1 LSGAPVSVL
10 SDLQNRLFE
19 VVEPTVVRL
28 GCELVAVEIR
38 GVDGRRTIR
47 ISVDRDEGLTMGLCA
62 DVNRALSAMLDV
74 EDPIDG
80 AYDLEVS
87 SPGIERPVQRWE
99 DFVEFS
105 KAGYRARIQL
115 DKDFPGRRRYTG
127 KLLEALDE
135 QILINVDGTE
145 FNVPF
150 DRIERANLILELEEH
165 QLLSKRAA
173 EPTLGD

>member
-1 LSGAPVSVL
+1 MSGAPVSVL

-19 VVEPTVVRL
+19 IVEPTVVRL

-47 ISVDRDEGLTMGLCA
+47 ISVDSEEGLTMGLCA

-165 QLLSKRAA
+165 QTLSKRAV

>member
-1 LSGAPVSVL
+1 MSGAPVSVL

-19 VVEPTVVRL
+19 IVEPTVVRL

-47 ISVDRDEGLTMGLCA
+47 ISVDSEEGLTMGLCA

-105 KAGYRARIQL
+105 KAGYRTRIQL

-165 QLLSKRAA
+165 QTLSKRAV

>member
-1 LSGAPVSVL
+1 MSGAPVSVL
-10 SDLQNRLFE
+10 SDLQNRIFE
-19 VVEPTVVRL
+19 IVESTVVRL

-47 ISVDRDEGLTMGLCA
+47 ISVDSEEGLTMGLCA
-62 DVNRALSAMLDV
+62 DVNRALSTMLDV

-99 DFVEFS
+99 DFIEFS

-165 QLLSKRAA
+165 QTLSKRAV

>member
-1 LSGAPVSVL
+1 MSGAPVSVL
-10 SDLQNRLFE
+10 SDLQNRIFE
-19 VVEPTVVRL
+19 IVESTVVRL

-47 ISVDRDEGLTMGLCA
+47 ISVDSEEGLTMGLCA
-62 DVNRALSAMLDV
+62 DVNRALSTMLDV

-99 DFVEFS
+99 DFIEFS

-115 DKDFPGRRRYTG
+115 DKDFPGRRR
-127 KLLEALDE
+127 
-135 QILINVDGTE
+135 
-145 FNVPF
+145 
-150 DRIERANLILELEEH
+150 
-165 QLLSKRAA
+165 
-173 EPTLGD
+173 

>member
-1 LSGAPVSVL
+1 LSGATVSVL
-10 SDLQNRLFE
+10 SDLQNRLYE
-19 VVEPTVVRL
+19 IIEPTVIRL
-28 GCELVAVEIR
+28 GCELVAVEMR

-47 ISVDRDEGLTMGLCA
+47 VSVDSEEGLTMGLCA
-62 DVNRALSAMLDV
+62 DVNRALSALLDV
-74 EDPIDG
+74 EDPVDG

-87 SPGIERPVQRWE
+87 SPGIERPVQLWR
-99 DFVEFS
+99 DFVMFAQE
-105 KAGYRARIQL
+105 GYRARIQL

-127 KLLEALDE
+127 KLLEAVDE

-150 DRIERANLILELEEH
+150 DRVERANLILDIEEH
-165 QLLSKRAA
+165 LALSKRAA

>member
-1 LSGAPVSVL
+1 
-10 SDLQNRLFE
+10 
-19 VVEPTVVRL
+19 
-28 GCELVAVEIR
+28 VAVEIR

-47 ISVDRDEGLTMGLCA
+47 ISVDSEEGLTMGLCA

-105 KAGYRARIQL
+105 KAGYRTRIQL

-165 QLLSKRAA
+165 QTLSKRAV